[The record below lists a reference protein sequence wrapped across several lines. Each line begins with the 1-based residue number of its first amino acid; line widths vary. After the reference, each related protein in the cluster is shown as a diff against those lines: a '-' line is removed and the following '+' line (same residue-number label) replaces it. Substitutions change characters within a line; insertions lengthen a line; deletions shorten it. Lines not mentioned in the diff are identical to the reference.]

1 MNWGATRG
9 FATRCASVV
18 NALCWGS
25 LAPPRYATWRPRCP
39 RTQGVDGTR
48 KPRAQFIAVCSSAKP
63 CEIGENLLSVSDP
76 ISRPEERLSHVGARI
91 RPPTLQRRPVSR
103 LHPYITMERSATPVS
118 PVPEPQRR
126 SVGRLSLPAWLET
139 LPLLREGL
147 QAHLQ

>member
-1 MNWGATRG
+1 MLELDEGKLSRPVLRRG
-9 FATRCASVV
+9 GESNIAS
-18 NALCWGS
+18 LS
-25 LAPPRYATWRPRCP
+25 RP
-39 RTQGVDGTR
+39 
-48 KPRAQFIAVCSSAKP
+48 VCSSAKP

-126 SVGRLSLPAWLET
+126 SVGRLSLP
-139 LPLLREGL
+139 
-147 QAHLQ
+147 